1 MSFVHIEELEETA
14 TDVSKEGTDVAAF
27 LAMIEEVRSCAPDE
41 AWAELPRDLAAHFDD
56 YQFGRRTE
64 QT

>member
-1 MSFVHIEELEETA
+1 MSFVHIEELEQSA
-14 TDVSKEGTDVAAF
+14 AALSKDGMDVAAF

-41 AWAELPRDLAAHFDD
+41 AWAELPSDLAAQFDD

-64 QT
+64 RT